1 MQIQCIQHAYAVRSH
16 GRRSALMDF
25 SSWLEAELLLH
36 ATAHA
41 SYFVTGDI
49 IIHARRAII
58 GAESGWRGQGRAFNH
73 VQWPTDPESH
83 RLVLL
88 V

>member
-1 MQIQCIQHAYAVRSH
+1 
-16 GRRSALMDF
+16 MDF
-25 SSWLEAELLLH
+25 SSWLEAELLMQH

-49 IIHARRAII
+49 IHAGNAM
-58 GAESGWRGQGRAFNH
+58 GAESGWRAHGRVFNH
-73 VQWPTDPESH
+73 IHWPTDPESH
-83 RLVLL
+83 RLALL

>member
-1 MQIQCIQHAYAVRSH
+1 
-16 GRRSALMDF
+16 MDF
-25 SSWLEAELLLH
+25 SSWLEAELLLQH

-41 SYFVTGDI
+41 SYFATGDI
-49 IIHARRAII
+49 NHGGNAM
-58 GAESGWRGQGRAFNH
+58 GAESGWRAHGRAFNH
-73 VQWPTDPESH
+73 IHWPTDPESH